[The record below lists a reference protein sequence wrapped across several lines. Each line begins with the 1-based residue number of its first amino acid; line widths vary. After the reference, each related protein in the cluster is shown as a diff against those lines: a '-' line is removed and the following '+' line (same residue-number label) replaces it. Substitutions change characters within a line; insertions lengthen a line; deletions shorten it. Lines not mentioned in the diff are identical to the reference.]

1 MSGPKI
7 SVYDLTGWARR
18 VVVGQMQCEQQGLLC
33 GEQIKQLLAGCSGMD
48 KELDKALAMLGVLQ
62 RKYGGQEETIR
73 KIQSIQQSMN
83 QEIKRIQGE
92 FSRNIPRISPKY
104 VISEEALDQKKL
116 EHEKLIA
123 IRNQAQAL
131 KEKLD
136 KAAKAGKEAGKN
148 EQIKTHQ
155 VIADYLNSGD
165 EDKPG
170 ALEGRDLTTLAS
182 SIADDVSGVF
192 SFDTFDA
199 PEEDHSFEDRKKAI
213 RNELSELLK
222 LDLSKELINE
232 IRNAISNLDSI
243 TQADRLSN
251 FDSIT
256 VKKIFRDMEAYQ
268 LECERKKA
276 EFQDALLRYK
286 MLCDMAGRTKEGEIT
301 FVDED
306 ALDEAITEMEKI
318 VVKQKEQAYIA
329 DCVDEVMQDM
339 GYDLVGRRQVRK
351 KSGKQFKNELYQFG
365 EGTAVNITYSPEGQ
379 ISMELGG
386 IAREDRIPTT
396 EETDFLTR
404 DMESFCSE
412 FAEFERRM
420 KEKGVIVGNRIALM
434 PPTADY
440 AAIINVSDYE
450 MESGKQVTEMNVAQ
464 KRIKGTGAQQVL
476 RRSE

>member
-48 KELDKALAMLGVLQ
+48 RELDKALAMLGVLQ
-62 RKYGGQEETIR
+62 RKYGGQEEAIHEI
-73 KIQSIQQSMN
+73 KALQQSMD
-83 QEIKRIQGE
+83 QEIKRIQNE
-92 FSRNIPRISPKY
+92 FSRNIPHVSPKY
-104 VISEEALDQKKL
+104 VISEEALNQKRREL
-116 EHEKLIA
+116 EKLIA
-123 IRNQAQAL
+123 IKNQAQAL

-148 EQIKTHQ
+148 EQKKTHQ
-155 VIADYLNSGD
+155 VIADYLNSGKG
-165 EDKPG
+165 ETPG
-170 ALEGRDLTTLAS
+170 ALEGRDLSTLAS
-182 SIADDVSGVF
+182 SIAEDISGVF
-192 SFDTFDA
+192 SFDTFDT

-213 RNELSELLK
+213 RNELMELLK
-222 LDLSKELINE
+222 LDLSKELASE
-232 IRNAISNLDSI
+232 IRNAISNLDGI
-243 TQADRLSN
+243 TQAERLST

-256 VKKIFRDMEAYQ
+256 VKKIFRDLEAYQ
-268 LECERKKA
+268 LECERKEA
-276 EFQDALLRYK
+276 EFQEALLRYQ
-286 MLCDMAGRTKEGEIT
+286 MLCDMAGRTEERELT
-301 FVDED
+301 FSDEA
-306 ALDEAITEMEKI
+306 ALDEAIAELEKI

-339 GYDLVGRRQVRK
+339 GYDLIGHRQVRK

-386 IAREDRIPTT
+386 IAREDRIPTA
-396 EETDFLTR
+396 EETDVLTH
-404 DMESFCSE
+404 DMESFCGE

-440 AAIINVSDYE
+440 AAIINISDYE
-450 MESGKQVTEMNVAQ
+450 MESGKQVTEMNVTQ
-464 KRIKGTGAQQVL
+464 KRKKGTGAQQVL
-476 RRSE
+476 RRGE

>member
-18 VVVGQMQCEQQGLLC
+18 VVVGQMQCEQEGLLC
-33 GEQIKQLLAGCSGMD
+33 GEQIKQLLAACSGMG
-48 KELDKALAMLGVLQ
+48 KELDKALVMLGVLQ
-62 RKYGGQEETIR
+62 RKYGGQEEMIR
-73 KIQSIQQSMN
+73 EIQSIQQSMD
-83 QEIKRIQGE
+83 QEIKQIQSA
-92 FSRNIPRISPKY
+92 FSRNIPHVSPKY
-104 VISEEALDQKKL
+104 VISEEALDQKKREL
-116 EHEKLIA
+116 EKLIA
-123 IRNQAQAL
+123 IRKQAQAL
-131 KEKLD
+131 KEKID
-136 KAAKAGKEAGKN
+136 KAARAGKEAGKN
-148 EQIKTHQ
+148 EQKKMNQ

-165 EDKPG
+165 GEKPG

-182 SIADDVSGVF
+182 SIAEDISGVF
-192 SFDTFDA
+192 SFDTFDV
-199 PEEDHSFEDRKKAI
+199 PEEDHSFEDGKKSI
-213 RNELSELLK
+213 RNELTELLK
-222 LDLSKELINE
+222 LDLSKELVNE

-243 TQADRLSN
+243 TQAGRLST

-256 VKKIFRDMEAYQ
+256 VKKIFRDLEAYQ
-268 LECERKKA
+268 MECERKEA
-276 EFQDALLRYK
+276 EFQEALLRYQ
-286 MLCDMAGRTKEGEIT
+286 MLCDMAGRTEEREIT
-301 FVDED
+301 FATED

-339 GYDLVGRRQVRK
+339 GYDLIGRRQVRK
-351 KSGKQFKNELYQFG
+351 KSGKQFKNELYRFG

-386 IAREDRIPTT
+386 IAREDRIPTA
-396 EETDFLTR
+396 EETDILTR

-450 MESGKQVTEMNVAQ
+450 VESGKQVTEMKVAQ
-464 KRIKGTGAQQVL
+464 KRKKGAGAHQVL
-476 RRSE
+476 KRGE

>member
-33 GEQIKQLLAGCSGMD
+33 GEQIKELLAGCSGMD
-48 KELDKALAMLGVLQ
+48 KELDKALVMLGVLQ

-73 KIQSIQQSMN
+73 EIQTLQQSMD
-83 QEIKRIQGE
+83 QEIKRIQSE
-92 FSRNIPRISPKY
+92 FGRNIPRVSPKY
-104 VISEEALDQKKL
+104 VISEEALDQKKREL
-116 EHEKLIA
+116 EKLVA
-123 IRNQAQAL
+123 IKNQAQTL

-148 EQIKTHQ
+148 EQKKTHQ

-165 EDKPG
+165 GERPG
-170 ALEGRDLTTLAS
+170 ALEGRDLSTLAS
-182 SIADDVSGVF
+182 SIAEDISGVF

-199 PEEDHSFEDRKKAI
+199 PEEDHSFDDRKKAI
-213 RNELSELLK
+213 RHELTELLK
-222 LDLSKELINE
+222 LELSKDLLNE
-232 IRNAISNLDSI
+232 IRNAISNLDGI
-243 TQADRLSN
+243 TQAERLST

-256 VKKIFRDMEAYQ
+256 VKKISRDLEAYQ
-268 LECERKKA
+268 LECERKEA
-276 EFQDALLRYK
+276 EFREALLRYQ
-286 MLCDMAGRTKEGEIT
+286 MLCDMAGRLEERDVM
-301 FVDED
+301 FSDED
-306 ALDEAITEMEKI
+306 ALEEAITEMEKI

-339 GYDLVGRRQVRK
+339 GYDLIGHRQVRK

-386 IAREDRIPTT
+386 IAREDRIPTA
-396 EETDFLTR
+396 EETDVLTR
-404 DMESFCSE
+404 DMESFCGE

-420 KEKGVIVGNRIALM
+420 NEKGVIVGNRIALM

-450 MESGKQVTEMNVAQ
+450 MESGKQVIEMNVTQ
-464 KRIKGTGAQQVL
+464 KRKKGTGAQQVL
-476 RRSE
+476 RRGE